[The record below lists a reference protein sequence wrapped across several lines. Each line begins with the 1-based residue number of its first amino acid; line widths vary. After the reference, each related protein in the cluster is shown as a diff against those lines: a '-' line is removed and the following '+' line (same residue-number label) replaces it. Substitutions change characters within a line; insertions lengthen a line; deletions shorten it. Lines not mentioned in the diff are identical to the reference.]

1 MWSPL
6 SDSKRFLSGLCSLQL
21 VTAAEDRDNKKKRKR
36 LKKKKQPEN
45 MTREKKDVRLKCKG
59 IKRKGMDVWRQ
70 GETTLKM
77 TGLTQCLV
85 GKMTEGL

>member
-1 MWSPL
+1 
-6 SDSKRFLSGLCSLQL
+6 
-21 VTAAEDRDNKKKRKR
+21 
-36 LKKKKQPEN
+36 
-45 MTREKKDVRLKCKG
+45 MTREKKDIRLKCKG